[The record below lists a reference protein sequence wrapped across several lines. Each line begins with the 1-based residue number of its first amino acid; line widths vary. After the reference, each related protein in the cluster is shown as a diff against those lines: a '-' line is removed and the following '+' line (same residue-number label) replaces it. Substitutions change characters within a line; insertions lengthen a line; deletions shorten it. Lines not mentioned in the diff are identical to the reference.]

1 MEKALTIKKVNAAFA
16 ALGIPERLARARG
29 YFFFYGGAAP
39 TWPKSAV
46 FVERLNDKSL
56 AEWVYARDYAESQAR
71 PTLFPYYEQYM
82 REIGKA

>member
-39 TWPKSAV
+39 TWPKSTV
-46 FVERLNDKSL
+46 FVERLNKTAPDDGNGG
-56 AEWVYARDYAESQAR
+56 DYYVDTKNR
-71 PTLFPYYEQYM
+71 IPL
-82 REIGKA
+82 I